1 MMLSTIIQLHGV
13 INHRGVP
20 VPGQTGSAQ
29 IHAQARPDL
38 CWQAAGNGSP
48 VTLEH
53 CGSAEGQQW
62 TLAGHGVPMNGVL
75 MNGNGYCLQAGP
87 TLAIGFD
94 GQCDGQAGQLWTYRA
109 ATGQLASQTRVAS
122 QTSGASQISAG
133 PGSCAVVSGPL
144 VPGTPVVS
152 GACAG
157 GTRWSLGAGV
167 IPVQAAGSPRPQATP
182 GRVAVHPAVPAAG
195 NTAGTSAAGGG
206 GLLLAALL
214 AGLLL
219 MTGATLVFFGR
230 RSRRAGRSRPSAR
243 PAVGPAASTPHDDGP
258 YVVDV
263 TNEVAQR
270 QRTQGVVDT
279 RPTEPFDVSSLR

>member
-1 MMLSTIIQLHGV
+1 M
-13 INHRGVP
+13 
-20 VPGQTGSAQ
+20 PGQTGSAQ

-62 TLAGHGVPMNGVL
+62 TLAGHGGPTSGVL

-87 TLAIGFD
+87 PLAIGFD
-94 GQCDGQAGQLWTYRA
+94 GQCDGQAGQLWAYRA
-109 ATGQLASQTRVAS
+109 TTGQLMSV
-122 QTSGASQISAG
+122 GHG
-133 PGSCAVVSGPL
+133 NCAVLGGPL

-157 GTRWSLGAGV
+157 GTRWSLGSGV
-167 IPVQAAGSPRPQATP
+167 IPVQPAVSARPQATP
-182 GRVAVHPAVPAAG
+182 GRVVVQPAAAPAAG
-195 NTAGTSAAGGG
+195 SAAGAGAGAAAGG

-230 RSRRAGRSRPSAR
+230 RSRTARRDRPRPRRARRWAGRPTPPTMTAR
-243 PAVGPAASTPHDDGP
+243 TWST
-258 YVVDV
+258 
-263 TNEVAQR
+263 
-270 QRTQGVVDT
+270 
-279 RPTEPFDVSSLR
+279 

>member
-1 MMLSTIIQLHGV
+1 
-13 INHRGVP
+13 

-62 TLAGHGVPMNGVL
+62 TLAGHGGPANGVLMNGVL

-87 TLAIGFD
+87 PLAIGFD
-94 GQCDGQAGQLWTYRA
+94 GQCDGQAGQLWAYRA
-109 ATGQLASQTRVAS
+109 ATGFLASQT
-122 QTSGASQISAG
+122 SAG
-133 PGSCAVVSGPL
+133 RGSCAVVSGPL
-144 VPGTPVVS
+144 VPGTPVVT

-157 GTRWSLGAGV
+157 GTRWSLGSGV
-167 IPVQAAGSPRPQATP
+167 IPVQPAVSARPQATP
-182 GRVAVHPAVPAAG
+182 GRVVAHPAAVPAAG
-195 NTAGTSAAGGG
+195 STAGGGAGAAAGG

-219 MTGATLVFFGR
+219 MIGATLVFFGR
-230 RSRRAGRSRPSAR
+230 RSRAAGRPAAR
-243 PAVGPAASTPHDDGP
+243 PALGRAADTPDDDGP

-263 TNEVAQR
+263 TDEVARR
-270 QRTQGVVDT
+270 QRAQEVVDS
-279 RPTEPFDVSSLR
+279 RPTEPFDVSALP

>member
-1 MMLSTIIQLHGV
+1 MMLPTIIQLHGV
-13 INHRGVP
+13 INRREVP

-62 TLAGHGVPMNGVL
+62 TLAGHGVLTNGVLTNGVL

-94 GQCDGQAGQLWTYRA
+94 GQCDGQAGQLWTYRGT
-109 ATGQLASQTRVAS
+109 TGQLMNTGQ
-122 QTSGASQISAG
+122 GD
-133 PGSCAVVSGPL
+133 CAVLGGPL

-157 GTRWSLGAGV
+157 GTRWSLGSGV
-167 IPVQAAGSPRPQATP
+167 IPVE
-182 GRVAVHPAVPAAG
+182 PAVPARPQAAPGRVVVHPATVLPAAG
-195 NTAGTSAAGGG
+195 SGTGASAAAGG

-219 MTGATLVFFGR
+219 ITGATLVYFGR
-230 RSRRAGRSRPSAR
+230 RSRRAGRSRPSAH
-243 PAVGPAASTPHDDGP
+243 PAVGPAAGAPDDGP

-263 TNEVAQR
+263 TGEVAQR
-270 QRTQGVVDT
+270 QRAQGEVDA
-279 RPTEPFDVSSLR
+279 RPTQPFDVSSLR

>member
-62 TLAGHGVPMNGVL
+62 TLAGHGVPTNGVLTNGVL

-87 TLAIGFD
+87 ALAIGFD

-109 ATGQLASQTRVAS
+109 ATGQLASQTGAAS
-122 QTSGASQISAG
+122 QASAG
-133 PGSCAVVSGPL
+133 HESCAVVSGPL
-144 VPGTPVVS
+144 VPGAPVAT
-152 GACAG
+152 GACDG
-157 GTRWSLGAGV
+157 GTRWSLGSGV
-167 IPVQAAGSPRPQATP
+167 IPVQPAASPRPQATP
-182 GRVAVHPAVPAAG
+182 GRVVVQPAAPAAG
-195 NTAGTSAAGGG
+195 STADGGAGAAAGG

-219 MTGATLVFFGR
+219 MTGATLVYFGR
-230 RSRRAGRSRPSAR
+230 RSRRAGRSRPAL
-243 PAVGPAASTPHDDGP
+243 GPAADTPDDGP

-263 TNEVAQR
+263 TDEVAQR
-270 QRTQGVVDT
+270 QRAQGVVDP

>member
-13 INHRGVP
+13 INRRRVP

-62 TLAGHGVPMNGVL
+62 TLADHGVL

-94 GQCDGQAGQLWTYRA
+94 GQCDGQAGQLWAYRGT
-109 ATGQLASQTRVAS
+109 TGQFASQTRVAS
-122 QTSGASQISAG
+122 QVRVAGAG
-133 PGSCAVVSGPL
+133 HGNCAVLGGPL

-152 GACAG
+152 GSCDG
-157 GTRWSLGAGV
+157 GTRWSLGSGV
-167 IPVQAAGSPRPQATP
+167 IPVQPAGSPRPQATP
-182 GRVAVHPAVPAAG
+182 GRVVTHPAVALPAST
-195 NTAGTSAAGGG
+195 TAGGTAGGGGGPGAAAGG

-230 RSRRAGRSRPSAR
+230 RSRAAGRDRP
-243 PAVGPAASTPHDDGP
+243 
-258 YVVDV
+258 Y
-263 TNEVAQR
+263 
-270 QRTQGVVDT
+270 
-279 RPTEPFDVSSLR
+279 

>member
-1 MMLSTIIQLHGV
+1 M
-13 INHRGVP
+13 
-20 VPGQTGSAQ
+20 PGQTGSAQ

-62 TLAGHGVPMNGVL
+62 TLAGHVL

-87 TLAIGFD
+87 RLAIGFD

-109 ATGQLASQTRVAS
+109 TTGLFTSQTAVAS
-122 QTSGASQISAG
+122 QTSGASQASAG
-133 PGSCAVVSGPL
+133 HGNCAVLGGPL

-152 GACAG
+152 GACSG
-157 GTRWSLGAGV
+157 GTRWSLGSGV
-167 IPVQAAGSPRPQATP
+167 IPVQPAASPRPQATP
-182 GRVAVHPAVPAAG
+182 GRVAVQPAAVPAAG
-195 NTAGTSAAGGG
+195 NTAGTSAGAGAAAGG

-230 RSRRAGRSRPSAR
+230 RSRAARRPAAR
-243 PAVGPAASTPHDDGP
+243 PALGRAAGTPDDDGP

-263 TNEVAQR
+263 TDEVGGR
-270 QRTQGVVDT
+270 QRAQEVVDS

>member
-1 MMLSTIIQLHGV
+1 
-13 INHRGVP
+13 

-62 TLAGHGVPMNGVL
+62 TLAGHGVLMNGVL

-87 TLAIGFD
+87 PLAIGFD
-94 GQCDGQAGQLWTYRA
+94 GQCDGQAGQLWTYRG
-109 ATGQLASQTRVAS
+109 ATGQFASQTRAASQTRVA
-122 QTSGASQISAG
+122 GAG
-133 PGSCAVVSGPL
+133 HGNCAVLGGPL

-157 GTRWSLGAGV
+157 GTRWSLGSGV
-167 IPVQAAGSPRPQATP
+167 IPVQPAVSARPQATP
-182 GRVAVHPAVPAAG
+182 GRVVVHPAAAPAAG
-195 NTAGTSAAGGG
+195 STADGGAGAAAGG

-230 RSRRAGRSRPSAR
+230 RSRAARRPAAR
-243 PAVGPAASTPHDDGP
+243 PALGRAADTPDDDGP

-263 TNEVAQR
+263 TDEVARR
-270 QRTQGVVDT
+270 QRAQEVVDS
-279 RPTEPFDVSSLR
+279 RPTEPFDVSALP

>member
-1 MMLSTIIQLHGV
+1 M
-13 INHRGVP
+13 
-20 VPGQTGSAQ
+20 PGQTGSAQ

-62 TLAGHGVPMNGVL
+62 TLAGHGVL

-87 TLAIGFD
+87 PLAIGFD
-94 GQCDGQAGQLWTYRA
+94 GQCDGQAGQLWTYRG
-109 ATGQLASQTRVAS
+109 ATGQLASQS
-122 QTSGASQISAG
+122 G
-133 PGSCAVVSGPL
+133 PGHGNCAVLGGPL
-144 VPGTPVVS
+144 IPGTPVVS

-157 GTRWSLGAGV
+157 GTRWSLGSEV
-167 IPVQAAGSPRPQATP
+167 IPVQPGASPRPQATP
-182 GRVAVHPAVPAAG
+182 GRAAVHPAAALPAG
-195 NTAGTSAAGGG
+195 STAGGGAGAAAGG

-230 RSRRAGRSRPSAR
+230 RSQRAGRSRPSAR
-243 PAVGPAASTPHDDGP
+243 PPVGPAVGPAASAPLDDGP

-263 TNEVAQR
+263 TDEVAER
-270 QRTQGVVDT
+270 QRAQGVVDT